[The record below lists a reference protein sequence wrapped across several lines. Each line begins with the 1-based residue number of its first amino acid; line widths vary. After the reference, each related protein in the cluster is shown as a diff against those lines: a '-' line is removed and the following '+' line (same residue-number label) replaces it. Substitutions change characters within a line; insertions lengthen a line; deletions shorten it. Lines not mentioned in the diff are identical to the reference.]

1 VSDGRTGSVAY
12 GARSDI
18 LILGENPLAVATAR
32 AAVQGIGHE
41 AVGPVGHGDAVG
53 LVSDGA
59 AHTILLAADVTDG
72 APLDAVLAA
81 VESAAEAGRC
91 SGIVVLPIAMIDR
104 VAAAISHPSI
114 DLLCDPTP
122 IELASALTFQSARLQ
137 RVADLSG
144 DETRRLRDLSE
155 EVGRIARALA
165 NLSEE
170 TRIGQSFGE
179 RRRGYEAEFR
189 PDIAD
194 AGEEDAVTA
203 EDVRRLIR
211 ARRLRAR
218 FFDAELFADPAW
230 DMLLD
235 LAAARLEGVPVA
247 VSSLC
252 IAAAVPPTTALRWIR
267 MMSDQGLFV
276 RTADPMDGRR
286 VYIELSDRVAQSMT
300 AYLTAIRQTGLLS

>member
-1 VSDGRTGSVAY
+1 VSDGRTGSAAY
-12 GARSDI
+12 GARADI
-18 LILGENPLAVATAR
+18 LILGENPLAVATAMAAIQGAGHR
-32 AAVQGIGHE
+32 AT
-41 AVGPVGHGDAVG
+41 GPVGHVEAMDLVAQGVG
-53 LVSDGA
+53 R
-59 AHTILLAADVTDG
+59 TIVLAADTADG
-72 APLDAVLAA
+72 TALDPLLATI
-81 VESAAEAGRC
+81 ESAAEQGRC
-91 SGIVVLPIAMIDR
+91 SGLVMLPVAMIDR
-104 VAAAISHPSI
+104 VAAAISHPAI
-114 DLLCDPTP
+114 ELLCDPTA
-122 IELASALTFQSARLQ
+122 IELASALTLQSVRLQ
-137 RVADLSG
+137 RVSDLSG

-165 NLSEE
+165 SLSEE

-179 RRRGYEAEFR
+179 RRRGYEVEFQ
-189 PDIAD
+189 PEAVIL
-194 AGEEDAVTA
+194 EEENAVKG

-235 LAAARLEGVPVA
+235 LAAARLEGAPVA

-267 MMSDQGLFV
+267 MMSEQGLFV

-286 VYIELSDRVAQSMT
+286 VYIELSERVANSMT
-300 AYLTAIRQTGLLS
+300 AYLAAVRQTGLMS